1 MSPLHSLA
9 GFVFQTSKDCHWVC
23 CFRDYSEESCAGIFV
38 VLDRTTEVYDRW
50 LLLDIA
56 TSSSNHVPLLYYLA
70 LPAPPVSSAC
80 RTIFRVNVKTDTSGS
95 HWGPCSSSLR
105 KVSQEHWARHESV
118 WAFCLCLSPCTA
130 LQQSSERY
138 HIGDIILNKN
148 DSLMLILKCHY
159 WVNYPHTTTAM
170 DVCQWF
176 GQHHLQ

>member
-1 MSPLHSLA
+1 MLLQGLQWGKLCWDLCRSWQNYISIWPVA
-9 GFVFQTSKDCHWVC
+9 IIRYCNFIEQ
-23 CFRDYSEESCAGIFV
+23 SCAPS
-38 VLDRTTEVYDRW
+38 
-50 LLLDIA
+50 LLPGSA
-56 TSSSNHVPLLYYLA
+56 RSSL
-70 LPAPPVSSAC
+70 SSAC

-105 KVSQEHWARHESV
+105 KVSQEHRAHHESV

-130 LQQSSERY
+130 LQQSSKRY

-148 DSLMLILKCHY
+148 DSLMLILKCHH